1 MSDVNKLDDKNC
13 SFDPEKYKVTYKTT
27 TTVELSNDVTAPVG
41 SFAWAIIQLNLGKL
55 VKRKDWDSPKQYLR
69 FNKESGYIEEYDKHD
84 HWERWSPK
92 QEDMVA
98 CDWLLEAMCPE
109 DAMLIF
115 DLKLG
120 FEQIPAGN
128 KWWGY
133 NNWGSKSIHTGT
145 LNIIQNKIGI
155 IDIQWFYLDV
165 DNTIPTLLT
174 IALQVSTD
182 KNSDQKVYQIFKKNF
197 YVTVDNETYN
207 LGIRP
212 SWGQNGLYTRNVSYT
227 YDSRYDAHNL
237 QKLNVKKLSEI
248 LKQTDQTKR
257 FCITWRDK

>member
-1 MSDVNKLDDKNC
+1 MSDVNNLDLKCPFNPDQYNIGDDNITVPAGTSAWALSLVYLGKQVHRSGWNAPIEHMRLTHKSEVGNTDDGDAYIEKSDKN
-13 SFDPEKYKVTYKTT
+13 
-27 TTVELSNDVTAPVG
+27 
-41 SFAWAIIQLNLGKL
+41 
-55 VKRKDWDSPKQYLR
+55 
-69 FNKESGYIEEYDKHD
+69 GY
-84 HWERWSPK
+84 WSRWTPT
-92 QEDMVA
+92 QEDLMA
-98 CDWLLEAMCPE
+98 CDWDLLKPVCPE
-109 DAMLIF
+109 GNMLIF

-120 FEQIPAGN
+120 FEQIPAGD

-133 NNWGSKSIHTGT
+133 NNWGCKSIHTGT

-182 KNSDQKVYQIFKKNF
+182 KNSDQKVSQIFNKNF
-197 YVTVDNETYN
+197 YVTVDNETYD
-207 LGIRP
+207 LGIH
-212 SWGQNGLYTRNVSYT
+212 SGWGQNGLYTRNVSYT
-227 YDSRYDAHNL
+227 YDSRYDAHNP

-257 FCITWRDK
+257 FCLTWRNK